1 LEFIGVAEETGLILP
16 LGRQVLRQ
24 ACRALAEWRHSGVGA
39 MSMSVNLSM
48 RELESPTLVD
58 DLQAELDRAGVSPTS
73 LVVELTES
81 ALMRDVTSMTARLRT
96 LRSLGVRVAIDDFGT
111 GYSSL
116 GRLRWLPIDILKIDR
131 SFVDEIDR
139 DPLSRALATTVLQLA
154 DAFGL
159 GVVAEGVEREA
170 QRAVLI
176 ELGCRVGQ
184 GYLFAKPLP
193 SAELTDLLL
202 AGPVIMKDLAPSGPR
217 DPS

>member
-1 LEFIGVAEETGLILP
+1 
-16 LGRQVLRQ
+16 
-24 ACRALAEWRHSGVGA
+24 
-39 MSMSVNLSM
+39 
-48 RELESPTLVD
+48 
-58 DLQAELDRAGVSPTS
+58 
-73 LVVELTES
+73 
-81 ALMRDVTSMTARLRT
+81 MTARLRK

-154 DAFGL
+154 DALGL

-176 ELGCRVGQ
+176 DLGCRVGQ
-184 GYLFAKPLP
+184 GYLFARPLP
-193 SAELTDLLL
+193 RADLTDLLL
-202 AGPVIMKDLAPSGPR
+202 AGPVTMKELSTVRPP